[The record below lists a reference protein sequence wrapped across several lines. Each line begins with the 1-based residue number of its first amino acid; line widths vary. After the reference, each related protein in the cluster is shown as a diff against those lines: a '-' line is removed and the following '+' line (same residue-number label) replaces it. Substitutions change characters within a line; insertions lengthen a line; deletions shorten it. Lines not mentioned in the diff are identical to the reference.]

1 MHATAE
7 ERTAREPD
15 RTADVV
21 VVGAGPTGLMLAA
34 ELRLAGASVL
44 VLDRREGPGDTPRAS
59 GMNGR
64 IVQLLCCR
72 GLLERFSQGGRGLV
86 PSPSIPFGGMQLDL
100 GRLPDSPLQALHLP
114 QPRLER
120 LLDDHARDLGARVL
134 RSRTLTGLTQDES
147 TVTAHVSGPDGPS
160 AITARYLVGCDG
172 GWSRVREAVGIGFP
186 GTAYPEV
193 NRLAQVPV
201 PDAVTLRDD
210 GDLDVPGLGR
220 LRAGFTRT
228 DRGVFAFG
236 ALSGGDLLVQT
247 TEDLVRT
254 TEDLVRTTEGE
265 AVADEGDAPMT
276 LDELR
281 ASVRRVLGA
290 DLPFEGATRLSRYR
304 FQARL
309 AERYRDGRVMLA
321 GDAAHQFPATG
332 IGLNVGMLDAV
343 NLGWKLASVVQG
355 RVPAALLETYHD
367 ERRFAGERAMLQ
379 TQAQVALRRSH
390 DAAGDALR
398 EVFQELCADEGAL
411 RTIAALV
418 AGTDVRYRLPN
429 PNGHALTGDFAPDL
443 SLSTGEGTTSVARLL
458 HAARPVLLLLGEND
472 DLREAARGRRD
483 RVDVIEA
490 STEQPPADALLIRPD
505 AHVAW
510 AAAVGEPASSAVP
523 ALRDAL
529 ARWFGE
535 PGPDSAAS

>member
-1 MHATAE
+1 
-7 ERTAREPD
+7 
-15 RTADVV
+15 
-21 VVGAGPTGLMLAA
+21 MLAA
-34 ELRLAGASVL
+34 ELRLAGANVL

-64 IVQLLCCR
+64 IVQLLRYR
-72 GLLERFSQGGRGLV
+72 GLLDGFSEGGRGLV

-120 LLDDHARDLGARVL
+120 LLDARARDLGARVL
-134 RSRTLTGLTQDES
+134 RGRTVTGLTQDE
-147 TVTAHVSGPDGPS
+147 TAVTAHVSGPDGTD

-172 GWSRVREAVGIGFP
+172 GWSRVREAAGIAFP

-201 PDAVTLRDD
+201 PDALTLRDD
-210 GDLDVPGLGR
+210 GGLDVPGLGR

-247 TEDLVRT
+247 TEDESVT
-254 TEDLVRTTEGE
+254 
-265 AVADEGDAPMT
+265 DEGDVPMT

-281 ASVRRVLGA
+281 ASIRRVLGA
-290 DLPFEGATRLSRYR
+290 DLPFDGATRLSRYR

-309 AERYRDGRVMLA
+309 AERYREGRVLLA

-343 NLGWKLASVVQG
+343 NLGWKLAAVVHG
-355 RVPAALLETYHD
+355 RVPDVLLETYHD
-367 ERRFAGERAMLQ
+367 ERRFAGERTMLQ

-398 EVFQELCADEGAL
+398 EVFRELCADEGAL
-411 RTIAALV
+411 RRIAALV

-429 PNGHALTGDFAPDL
+429 PNGHALSGDFAPDL
-443 SLSTGEGTTSVARLL
+443 SLTTGEGTTSVARLL
-458 HAARPVLLLLGEND
+458 HTARPVLLLLGEGD
-472 DLREAARGRRD
+472 DLREAAYGWRD
-483 RVDVIEA
+483 RVDVVSA
-490 STEQPPADALLIRPD
+490 TTGQPPADALLIRPD

-510 AAAVGEPASSAVP
+510 AAALGEPASAAVP

-529 ARWFGE
+529 ARWFGA
-535 PGPDSAAS
+535 PAPDSAAP